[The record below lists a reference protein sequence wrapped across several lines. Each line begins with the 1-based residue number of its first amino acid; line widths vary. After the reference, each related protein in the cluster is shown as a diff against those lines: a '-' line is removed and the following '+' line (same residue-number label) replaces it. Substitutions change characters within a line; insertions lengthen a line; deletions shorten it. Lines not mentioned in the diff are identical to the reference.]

1 MNKGLKIKLV
11 DARKPDDIRE
21 EDFHFEGG
29 IKDFLREITNE
40 EKIVEDVIYM
50 ADSYETQPAKEVEAV
65 DEDGNVFIKKLE
77 LKLLK
82 WKLL

>member
-1 MNKGLKIKLV
+1 M
-11 DARKPDDIRE
+11 RKPDIRE
-21 EDFHFEGG
+21 EDFSEGG

-50 ADSYETQPAKEVEAV
+50 ADSYETQPAKVEAV